1 MNFHIENMI
10 EQNGKKFGTVK
21 EGNVDESGKITYTK
35 CDEFADRLK
44 RIPTHELSS
53 DEIIERATEEFI
65 KTIFGIE
72 LDKKQLTEE
81 AWDKARK
88 LHGITKE
95 PENKKDLENTCKETK
110 KETPSQTSQNEPVKI
125 GVDVAKLDDDEFIE
139 FTRRRASMNK
149 QHERFKAIKTKLR
162 KILEGNTYND
172 RMFNIFIKLRD
183 IEKRGFFNR
192 TQEDD
197 SLIDEAVM
205 LYGAM

>member
-1 MNFHIENMI
+1 MNFHFANTI
-10 EQNGKKFGTVK
+10 EQDGKKFGAVK
-21 EGNVDESGKITYTK
+21 EGNIDESGKITYTK
-35 CDEFADRLK
+35 NETFGNEREGIPIQFSDSFEEQVAAELMRRL
-44 RIPTHELSS
+44 
-53 DEIIERATEEFI
+53 
-65 KTIFGIE
+65 FGIE

-95 PENKKDLENTCKETK
+95 PENKKGLHDQRKEVK
-110 KETPSQTSQNEPVKI
+110 KETPSPNEPVRI
-125 GVDVAKLDDDEFIE
+125 GVDVTKLDDDEFIE

-162 KILEGNTYND
+162 KMLEGNTYND

-205 LYGAM
+205 LYGAL

>member
-1 MNFHIENMI
+1 MNFHFANTI
-10 EQNGKKFGTVK
+10 EQDGKKFGAVK
-21 EGNVDESGKITYTK
+21 EGNIDESGKITYTK
-35 CDEFADRLK
+35 NETFGDNHEG
-44 RIPTHELSS
+44 IPVQFSS
-53 DEIIERATEEFI
+53 SFEEQVATELM
-65 KTIFGIE
+65 KRLFGIE

-95 PENKKDLENTCKETK
+95 PENEKKLEKPRKETK
-110 KETPSQTSQNEPVKI
+110 KETPSHTPSQNEPVKI
-125 GVDVAKLDDDEFIE
+125 GVDVTKLNDDEFIE

-149 QHERFKAIKTKLR
+149 QYERFKAIKTKIR

-205 LYGAM
+205 LYGAL